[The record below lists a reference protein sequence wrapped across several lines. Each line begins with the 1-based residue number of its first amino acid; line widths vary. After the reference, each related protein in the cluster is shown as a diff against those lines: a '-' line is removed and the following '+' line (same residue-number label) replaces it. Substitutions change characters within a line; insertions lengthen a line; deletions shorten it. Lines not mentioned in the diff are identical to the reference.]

1 MSPVG
6 RRGGGAAA
14 AAAAASVAAA
24 ADDGDDVAEVVAA
37 AAAVV
42 GAAVDAGVAV
52 AVAESMEHRDAPDA
66 STEATVHGRRVH
78 HEHRDRRAP
87 LCGWPAYCCSNTRS
101 HH

>member
-6 RRGGGAAA
+6 RRGGGAA

-24 ADDGDDVAEVVAA
+24 ADDGDDVAEVAA
-37 AAAVV
+37 AAAAA

-52 AVAESMEHRDAPDA
+52 AVAESMEHRDVPDA
-66 STEATVHGRRVH
+66 STEATVHGHRVH

>member
-6 RRGGGAAA
+6 RRGDGAAA
-14 AAAAASVAAA
+14 AAAVSVAAA
-24 ADDGDDVAEVVAA
+24 ADDGDDVAEVAA
-37 AAAVV
+37 AAAVA

-52 AVAESMEHRDAPDA
+52 AVAESMEHHGVPDA
-66 STEATVHGRRVH
+66 STEATVHGHRVH

>member
-6 RRGGGAAA
+6 RRGGGAA

-24 ADDGDDVAEVVAA
+24 ADDGDDVAEVAA
-37 AAAVV
+37 AAAVA

-52 AVAESMEHRDAPDA
+52 AVAESMEHRGVPDA
-66 STEATVHGRRVH
+66 SMEATVHGHRVH

>member
-6 RRGGGAAA
+6 RRGGGAA

-37 AAAVV
+37 AAVV

-52 AVAESMEHRDAPDA
+52 AVAESMEHRGVPDA
-66 STEATVHGRRVH
+66 STEATVHGHRDH

>member
-6 RRGGGAAA
+6 RRGGGAA

-24 ADDGDDVAEVVAA
+24 ADDGDDVAEVAA
-37 AAAVV
+37 AAAVA

-52 AVAESMEHRDAPDA
+52 AVAESMEHRGVPDA
-66 STEATVHGRRVH
+66 STEATVHGHRVH